1 MFFKCPNFQWR
12 FWNNPLSSSA
22 SIICGN
28 AIEFMKSHQKVKHDQ
43 LFPIL
48 YLVSMLYLKDSNRLP
63 HWPLKLWNQRNQ
75 KIIWKSFEN
84 FNSCID
90 FQKKNDC
97 RQFALLKYKSYF
109 KVSDIQLHR
118 CQLEL
123 QFWIALSHD
132 SYTFFIDYYAIFK
145 SSSFQNHIVILLIRN
160 VYAL

>member
-1 MFFKCPNFQWR
+1 MTNCF
-12 FWNNPLSSSA
+12 LSYIWFLCSTSRTA
-22 SIICGN
+22 TD
-28 AIEFMKSHQKVKHDQ
+28 SHTD
-43 LFPIL
+43 L
-48 YLVSMLYLKDSNRLP
+48 
-63 HWPLKLWNQRNQ
+63 
-75 KIIWKSFEN
+75 WKSETREIKKSYEHHLN
-84 FNSCID
+84 SNSCID

-97 RQFALLKYKSYF
+97 RQFAFLKYKSYF

-160 VYAL
+160 VYALYLDAIIQAKMSWMCNLKNQSYTYLWKNGN